1 MGNTLKFLIEYSK
14 YIKNIEKSD
23 NTEQDDYIYNEI
35 SKRSKNDT
43 LIITEGLI
51 HSYPSEKSVNI
62 LTRRFPSLSIEIK
75 EDGELLVNNDSYQK
89 LREFIPLITN
99 LGYFISSVF
108 ILSDRKWTKHF
119 KEDDT
124 PSFFILEPKY
134 DRQVENIPDV
144 LYHVS
149 PLRYI
154 DKILKKGLSPRSG
167 NKLTIHPERIYL
179 TDSEDVIEYFG
190 RYLIENQ
197 DEDGYCVYSVSTKN
211 IDKLYSDINMRNGGY
226 YTINNIPPTDIELI
240 SEYFD

>member
-1 MGNTLKFLIEYSK
+1 
-14 YIKNIEKSD
+14 
-23 NTEQDDYIYNEI
+23 
-35 SKRSKNDT
+35 
-43 LIITEGLI
+43 
-51 HSYPSEKSVNI
+51 
-62 LTRRFPSLSIEIK
+62 
-75 EDGELLVNNDSYQK
+75 
-89 LREFIPLITN
+89 
-99 LGYFISSVF
+99 
-108 ILSDRKWTKHF
+108 
-119 KEDDT
+119 
-124 PSFFILEPKY
+124 
-134 DRQVENIPDV
+134 VENIPNV